1 MLGRGRT
8 FARSLGRTRLFTTSI
23 YVEGIHWRT
32 DSTRLRESFEKFGA
46 VSQACILPTSEDT
59 MFLSG
64 CVTFKHSEDAFRAM
78 LAMNGQE
85 LDGRL
90 VKVDYFDGDLDDME

>member
-8 FARSLGRTRLFTTSI
+8 FLARTRAFSTSI
-23 YVEGIHWRT
+23 YVEGVHWRT
-32 DSTRLRESFEKFGA
+32 DGIRLRESFEKFGP
-46 VSQACILPTSEDT
+46 VTQACILPASADT

-64 CVTFKHSEDAFRAM
+64 CVTFEDSEDALRAM

-85 LDGRL
+85 LDGRI
-90 VKVDYFDGDLDDME
+90 VKVDYFDGDLDM